1 MKQFWKVLCL
11 AVTVLCFTLTAVP
24 ARPVQAAMIGE
35 EREIEMGR
43 AAGQQLERE
52 YGVYQDP
59 GQQAR
64 LERIGRS
71 LAAQCERR
79 NLPFQFKILNTPEV
93 NALACPGGFIYVF
106 KGLLDYMPDDAELA
120 GVLGHEIGHVAKRH
134 TVKQIE
140 KNMWTQMASI
150 LAGIATGSADVMMA
164 GMVVTDALAAGYSR
178 ADESAADRCG
188 FEYALKA
195 GYSPYGILI
204 TMYKLQQLSE
214 EYGNPGWGL
223 FDSHPEPEERV
234 RRMKGLL
241 ETLQVTPQPV
251 ANADGTADV
260 VETHDGRTWR
270 FTFTGPANGNKAEYR
285 ADILAGALYQVK
297 RRGPVQPER
306 FIVYDRGGE
315 ATVFYDDLQL
325 LTVTKQDAGSRSPAD
340 YAKQAAAG
348 FREWAV
354 LANAERAGNPQAFT
368 IDPFSKKDRNK
379 EKGKEKGKEK
389 SNGKE
394 KDTDRKTGVTKNV
407 QAK

>member
-24 ARPVQAAMIGE
+24 AQPVQAAMIGE

-204 TMYKLQQLSE
+204 TMYKLQQLSG

-368 IDPFSKKDRNK
+368 IDPFSKNDRNK
-379 EKGKEKGKEK
+379 EKGKEKG
-389 SNGKE
+389 NGKE

>member
-24 ARPVQAAMIGE
+24 AQPVQAAMIGE

-204 TMYKLQQLSE
+204 TMYKLQQLSG

-325 LTVTKQDAGSRSPAD
+325 LTVPKQDAGSRSPAD

-379 EKGKEKGKEK
+379 EKGKEKG
-389 SNGKE
+389 NGKE

>member
-24 ARPVQAAMIGE
+24 AQPVQAAMIGE

-204 TMYKLQQLSE
+204 TMYKLQQLSG

-368 IDPFSKKDRNK
+368 IDQFSKKDRNK
-379 EKGKEKGKEK
+379 EKGKEKG
-389 SNGKE
+389 NGKE

>member
-24 ARPVQAAMIGE
+24 AQPVQAAMIGE

-204 TMYKLQQLSE
+204 TMYKLQQLSG

-379 EKGKEKGKEK
+379 EKGKEKG
-389 SNGKE
+389 NGKE

>member
-24 ARPVQAAMIGE
+24 AQPVQAAMIGE

-204 TMYKLQQLSE
+204 TMYKLQQLSG

-379 EKGKEKGKEK
+379 EKGKEKG
-389 SNGKE
+389 NGKE
-394 KDTDRKTGVTKNV
+394 KDTDRKTGVTKTV